1 MTIVG
6 SVLLAALYIFLLFL
20 IGRLVLEILQS
31 FARQWR
37 PTGVVLVIAE
47 AVYTVTDPPL
57 RLLRKVLRPV
67 RIGTMMLDIA
77 FLGLWLAVIILMRV
91 NTMVFLR

>member
-1 MTIVG
+1 MNIVG
-6 SVLLAALYIFLLFL
+6 TVLQSVLYLFLLFL

-57 RLLRKVLRPV
+57 RLVRKIVPSITLGSI
-67 RIGTMMLDIA
+67 RIDLA
-77 FLGLWLAVIILMRV
+77 FIIL
-91 NTMVFLR
+91 FLLTSTLMSLQPF